1 MDATKIIVWTNPT
14 APFQKIYVFK
24 DGNLVD
30 QMGIT
35 PNYIVNVVLELV
47 EKYQINNIDFSGS
60 KSFGEHFVKDLRNE
74 ANTNYKELNINF
86 V

>member
-60 KSFGEHFVKDLRNE
+60 RSFGEHFVENLRNE
-74 ANTNYKELNINF
+74 AITNYKELNINF